1 VKLWFYIMLFVL
13 VITLLYVVI
22 SVGVIQLVIAVTR
35 MP

>member
-1 VKLWFYIMLFVL
+1 MRLWLYIVVFVL

-22 SVGVIQLVIAVTR
+22 SVGVIQLVIALTR